1 MNKGGD
7 ASFLLGLVL
16 GLALGAAVALILN
29 ESMESPGDRLESGFQ
44 RAADKLE
51 STAEDTKARVEGAA
65 EGAAQP

>member
-29 ESMESPGDRLESGFQ
+29 GSMENPGDRLESGFQ
-44 RAADKLE
+44 RAAGKLE